1 MRECKRDAAS
11 PPESAVR
18 GWTRRGA
25 CVRTSNVQ
33 ASSLPYDGSRTSNVQ
48 TSGRPSADMARRV
61 RADEQRAD
69 EQPAL

>member
-18 GWTRRGA
+18 
-25 CVRTSNVQ
+25 TSNVQ
-33 ASSLPYDGSRTSNVQ
+33 TSSLPYDGSRTSNVR
-48 TSGRPSADMARRV
+48 TSSRPSADMARRV
-61 RADEQRAD
+61 RADEQRAG

>member
-1 MRECKRDAAS
+1 M
-11 PPESAVR
+11 
-18 GWTRRGA
+18 
-25 CVRTSNVQ
+25 RTSNVQ